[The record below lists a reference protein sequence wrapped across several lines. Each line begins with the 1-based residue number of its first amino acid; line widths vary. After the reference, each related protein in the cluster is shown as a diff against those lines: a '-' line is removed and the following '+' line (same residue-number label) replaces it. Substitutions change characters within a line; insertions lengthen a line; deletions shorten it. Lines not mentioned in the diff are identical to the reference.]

1 MEGMEVEAIVMNRTA
16 YQSLKLAMSTAMD
29 VNRPHQWH
37 DLKSAWFI
45 KSALKNAG
53 HDIRSPETKTVVAR
67 YLRHWRRVTASAH
80 RDLYHKAAR
89 KIASQKTAGSR
100 PEYMRPEVLAAFAE
114 GFMPVH
120 PNQRYASLRNIMRRL
135 KELTQLFRRAPQL
148 WEKFK
153 EILSIDVMSELP
165 SAVRNWINEG
175 KAVMKR
181 VVGRVKSVFPLILYT
196 APKSS
201 VPTLTDLLNRLVDKV
216 PGLRNALNK
225 VPKALAPI
233 DQWLDKYLPTLRR
246 PLLAAVFALIWFNV
260 AEISWDWKGLVK
272 GFTGGISLT
281 ELFTSLP
288 ESAIGAVFAMFGV
301 GYHFLPVMLI
311 AQLIWMVGKG
321 IMAYRNGNLII
332 DWERLGVSGQRTET
346 VSLT

>member
-1 MEGMEVEAIVMNRTA
+1 MEVEAIEMMHREA
-16 YQSLKLAMSTAMD
+16 YQSLKRAMAQD
-29 VNRPHQWH
+29 IDIYRPHRWH
-37 DLKSAWFI
+37 DLKSAGYI
-45 KSALKNAG
+45 KSVLEREG
-53 HDIRSPETKTVVAR
+53 HDIRSPGTKAVVAQ
-67 YLRHWRRVTASAH
+67 YLKHWKQATASTH
-80 RDLYHKAAR
+80 RDLYREAAR
-89 KIASQKTAGSR
+89 KIASQRTASIR
-100 PEYMRPEVLAAFAE
+100 PEYMNPDVLAAFAE
-114 GFMPVH
+114 GFMPMH
-120 PNQRYASLRNIMRRL
+120 SKQRHASLRNIMRRL
-135 KELTQLFRRAPQL
+135 KELTQMFRRAPQL

-153 EILSIDVMSELP
+153 EILSVDVMSELP

-181 VVGRVKSVFPLILYT
+181 VVDRVKSLFPLILYT
-196 APKSS
+196 APKST

-260 AEISWDWKGLVK
+260 AEISWDWKGLMK

-281 ELFTSLP
+281 ELFASLP